1 MYLRDSTVVSPFPL
15 LFFGGEL
22 TVNHADGIVTIDGWI
37 QMKAP
42 ARIAVLINQLRK
54 AVDRSLE
61 SKIVNPHS
69 QIGEMKVSLHVLSLP

>member
-1 MYLRDSTVVSPFPL
+1 M
-15 LFFGGEL
+15 
-22 TVNHADGIVTIDGWI
+22 NHADGIVTIDGWI